1 MKHLADLRHIPFTLY
16 EVLNIL
22 GLKNNGNNH
31 RQVGNSILKI
41 NKTVIGTIGT
51 FCREDKKAYASAH
64 FTPGQ
69 DEFGTNENLYRR
81 ATASRG
87 ARISSRLRTT

>member
-31 RQVGNSILKI
+31 RQVGNSILRI
-41 NKTVIGTIGT
+41 NKTLIGS
-51 FCREDKKAYASAH
+51 FCREDKKAYTSAH
-64 FTPGQ
+64 FTPWQ